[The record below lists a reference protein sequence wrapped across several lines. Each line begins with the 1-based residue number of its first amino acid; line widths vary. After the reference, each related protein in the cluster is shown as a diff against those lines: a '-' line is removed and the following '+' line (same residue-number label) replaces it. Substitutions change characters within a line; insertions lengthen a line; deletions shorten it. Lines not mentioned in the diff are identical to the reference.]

1 MGKLS
6 DSKLRTLKP
15 RQASYQVADGGGLFA
30 EVLPSGSIS
39 FRFQYRIDGR
49 KERLV
54 IGTYPAMSLQR
65 ARQIHREHQT
75 MVELGQSPARHV
87 QQQKTIKRAGAVD
100 DVEGFARSWF
110 EKWSVGKGDSTVGH
124 TKGWL
129 EADVFPVIGR
139 VPVREVT
146 AAQILSVV
154 DRIKGRGAA
163 QSARRVRG
171 ILKQIFDYAVDRLL
185 ILNNPVDRIRARSV
199 AGVSERDRVLN
210 STEISAFLRALE
222 NDSCREQS
230 KIALKLL
237 LITLVR
243 KRELLTARW
252 ENVDLEVGVWMI
264 PRTKTGK
271 PHEVYLSPQAREYFE
286 RLKEMARGSPFV
298 LPHISRLEHPMAP
311 STLNELLRRLMDRG
325 VKGLDHFTVHDLRR
339 TASTHLHE
347 HGFDPTIIEKTL
359 GHTIKGVAGI
369 YNRAEYREQRRNMLQ
384 QWADTID
391 TWMKS
396 GTAKVIAIGHP
407 RTA

>member
-15 RQASYQVADGGGLFA
+15 RRASYQVADGGGLFA

-39 FRFQYRIDGR
+39 FRYQYRIAGR

-75 MVELGQSPARHV
+75 MVETGRSPARHIG
-87 QQQKTIKRAGAVD
+87 QQKASKRTGVVD
-100 DVEGFARSWF
+100 DVEHFARSWL
-110 EKWSVGKGDSTVGH
+110 EEWSAGKGAGTVGH
-124 TKGWL
+124 TEGWL

-146 AAQILSVV
+146 SAQILNVV

-171 ILKQIFDYAVDRLL
+171 ILKQIFDYAIDRLL
-185 ILNNPVDRIRARSV
+185 IQNNPVDRIRAKSI
-199 AGVSERDRVLN
+199 AGISQRERALN
-210 STEISAFLRALE
+210 STEIGGFLRALE
-222 NDSCREQS
+222 TNSCREQS

-237 LITLVR
+237 LLTLVR

-252 ENVDLEVGVWMI
+252 DNVDLQMGVWVI
-264 PRTKTGK
+264 PKTKTGK
-271 PHEVYLSPQAREYFE
+271 THEVHLSQQAREYFE
-286 RLKEMARGSPFV
+286 RLKVLACGSPFV
-298 LPHISRLEHPMAP
+298 LPHISRLGQPMGP
-311 STLNELLRRLMDRG
+311 STLNEVIRRLMDRG
-325 VKGLDHFTVHDLRR
+325 VKGLEHFTVHDLRR

-347 HGFDPTIIEKTL
+347 AGFEPTIIEKAL

-384 QWADTID
+384 QWADTLD
-391 TWMKS
+391 TWTTSTTALSDLKS
-396 GTAKVIAIGHP
+396 AL
-407 RTA
+407 